1 LDLRVAEIR
10 ALSTDDLKKQLE
22 AAREELFNVR
32 LRLATRQLTNHRELP
47 IVKKKIA
54 RIETILRERE
64 LGVRQA

>member
-1 LDLRVAEIR
+1 LKVSEIR
-10 ALSTDDLKKQLE
+10 AFGTDELQKQLE

-47 IVKKKIA
+47 RLKKKIA

-64 LGVRQA
+64 LDIR

>member
-1 LDLRVAEIR
+1 MKVNEIR
-10 ALSTDDLKKQLE
+10 AFGTDELQKQLE

-47 IVKKKIA
+47 RLKKKIA

-64 LGVRQA
+64 LDIR

>member
-1 LDLRVAEIR
+1 LKVSEVR
-10 ALSTDDLKKQLE
+10 AFGTDELKKQLD

-47 IVKKKIA
+47 RLKKKIA

-64 LGVRQA
+64 LDIR

>member
-1 LDLRVAEIR
+1 MKISEIR
-10 ALSTDDLKKQLE
+10 TFGTDELQKQLE

-47 IVKKKIA
+47 RLKKKIA

-64 LGVRQA
+64 LDIR